1 MIDQERFFD
10 ALHATWPPAQTAE
23 LDGWRVRQDVNG
35 GKRVSAASGSGDV
48 ATAEAAMRALGQ
60 DSLFRLTSDDE
71 SLDAKLEAR
80 GYDVV
85 DPTLVYAAR
94 VNMLTDIPSGERS
107 ADSRVESSSGRTKAH
122 EAMWEKGGIGPG
134 KWAVMDR
141 VVVPKRF
148 LLARVDERPA
158 GTAFVGAN
166 DAIFM
171 VHTIEVL
178 PAFRRRGAARVLIQA
193 AARFAAENRADLLFL
208 VVLGVERPGH
218 RALRGAR
225 HANGRAVPL
234 PASWQTLSPHGRML
248 RMMKSDRNACTTRIA
263 ANAQRARVLNASA

>member
-1 MIDQERFFD
+1 MIDQQRFFD

-23 LDGWRVRQDVNG
+23 VDGWRVRRGVNG

-60 DSLFRLTSDDE
+60 DPLFRLTSDDE

-94 VNMLTDIPSGERS
+94 VNMLTDISSGERS
-107 ADSRVESSSGRTKAH
+107 ADSRVESSSGRTQAH

-134 KWAVMDR
+134 RWAVMDR

-148 LLARVDERPA
+148 LLPEWTSD
-158 GTAFVGAN
+158 
-166 DAIFM
+166 
-171 VHTIEVL
+171 
-178 PAFRRRGAARVLIQA
+178 RREPRSSEPTMRS
-193 AARFAAENRADLLFL
+193 
-208 VVLGVERPGH
+208 PW
-218 RALRGAR
+218 
-225 HANGRAVPL
+225 
-234 PASWQTLSPHGRML
+234 STLSKCCPPSVAWPWHGY
-248 RMMKSDRNACTTRIA
+248 
-263 ANAQRARVLNASA
+263 

>member
-1 MIDQERFFD
+1 M
-10 ALHATWPPAQTAE
+10 
-23 LDGWRVRQDVNG
+23 G
-35 GKRVSAASGSGDV
+35 ASPCPRRPVPGDV

-60 DSLFRLTSDDE
+60 DPLFRLTSDDE

-94 VNMLTDIPSGERS
+94 VNMLADIPSGERS

-122 EAMWEKGGIGPG
+122 EAIWEKGGIGPG
-134 KWAVMDR
+134 RWAVMDR

-158 GTAFVGAN
+158 GTAFVAAN
-166 DAIFM
+166 DAISGP
-171 VHTIEVL
+171 H
-178 PAFRRRGAARVLIQA
+178 RRSAARVPSPGRGTGTDSGSGPFRGQEPSGLA
-193 AARFAAENRADLLFL
+193 VPRRPS
-208 VVLGVERPGH
+208 VERPGH
-218 RALRGAR
+218 RALRDAR

-234 PASWQTLSPHGRML
+234 PASGQSLTPHGRML
-248 RMMKSDRNACTTRIA
+248 RMMKSDRNACTTGII
-263 ANAQRARVLNASA
+263 ANAQRTQVLNASA

>member
-1 MIDQERFFD
+1 MIHQQRFFD

-23 LDGWRVRQDVNG
+23 VDGWRVRQGVNG

-60 DSLFRLTSDDE
+60 DPLFRLTSDDE

-94 VNMLTDIPSGERS
+94 VNMLADIPSGERS
-107 ADSRVESSSGRTKAH
+107 ADSRVESSSGRIKAH
-122 EAMWEKGGIGPG
+122 EAIWEKGGIGPG
-134 KWAVMDR
+134 RWAVMDR

-171 VHTIEVL
+171 VHTVEVL
-178 PAFRRRGAARVLIQA
+178 PAFRRRGVARVLIQA
-193 AARFAAENRADLLFL
+193 AARFAAKNRADLLFL
-208 VVLGVERPGH
+208 VVLASNVPAIALYE
-218 RALRGAR
+218 ALRMQMA
-225 HANGRAVPL
+225 GRY
-234 PASWQTLSPHGRML
+234 HYRL
-248 RMMKSDRNACTTRIA
+248 RGNP
-263 ANAQRARVLNASA
+263 